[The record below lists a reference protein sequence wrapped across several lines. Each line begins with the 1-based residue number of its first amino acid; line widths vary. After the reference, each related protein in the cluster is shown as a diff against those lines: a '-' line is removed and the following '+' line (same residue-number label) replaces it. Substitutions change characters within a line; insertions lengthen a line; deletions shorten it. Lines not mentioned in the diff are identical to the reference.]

1 MQTMISTTVQTDL
14 ATFVRDELLRR
25 NAISAEYIPRH
36 SKALAETCRLI
47 AERYRRGGRLLAFG
61 RGPYATDAQHISVEF
76 IHPIIVGKRALAAL
90 DLSSAPAEWLPA
102 LVRPVDIVM
111 GFGPPEGD
119 LQVTDWLGTAHDH
132 GALTCCWPGWLGDY
146 PLPAASDDP
155 FIHQELTEVMY
166 HTLWETVHIFF
177 EQEEKG
183 DDLGAAAFLYPS
195 LGRGQ
200 MAPADTVA
208 SVEASIRMKAAEDE
222 RLRAELAAGD
232 VPLRLASAAREIWRR
247 LDRGGSI
254 VTFGNGGSA
263 TDANDLALDCVAP
276 PAGMR
281 PIPAISL
288 AMEPATIS
296 AIANDVGIELIFLRQ
311 LIANGR
317 PGDVAIGISTS
328 GKSQNVCAALREA
341 RKRGMLTVGLVG
353 YDGGDVV
360 RDNLADHSF
369 VVHCDYIPRLQEVQ
383 ASLYHT
389 LRAALAKLDL
399 ANDTA

>member
-1 MQTMISTTVQTDL
+1 MISATVQTDL
-14 ATFVRDELLRR
+14 AAFVRDELLRR
-25 NAISAEYIPRH
+25 NEISAEYIPRH
-36 SKALAETCRLI
+36 SKVLAETCRLI

-90 DLSSAPAEWLPA
+90 DLSAVPGEWLPA
-102 LVRPVDIVM
+102 LVRPEDIVM
-111 GFGPPEGD
+111 GFGPPDGD
-119 LQVTDWLGTAHDH
+119 LQVADWLGVAHDR
-132 GALTCCWPGWLGDY
+132 GALTCCWPGWLGEHE
-146 PLPAASDDP
+146 LPAASDDT

-222 RLRAELAAGD
+222 RLRAELATND
-232 VPLRLASAAREIWRR
+232 VPERLAAAAREIWKR
-247 LDRGGSI
+247 LSRGGSI

-296 AIANDVGIELIFLRQ
+296 AIANDVGIELVFLRQ

-317 PGDVAIGISTS
+317 AGDVAIGISTS
-328 GKSQNVCAALREA
+328 GKSRNVCEALREA
-341 RKRGMLTVGLVG
+341 RKRGMLTIGLVG

-360 RDNLADHSF
+360 RDKLADHTF
-369 VVHCDYIPRLQEVQ
+369 VVHCDYIPRLQEIQ
-383 ASLYHT
+383 ASLYHI
-389 LRAALAKLDL
+389 LRTALAKLDL
-399 ANDTA
+399 MNDPA